1 MKLFNNYLRF
11 RVFFANF
18 FFFIRRG
25 IILTFV
31 SVTSFIM
38 QYFHL
43 SHSRIELQ
51 TEKDDALRK

>member
-1 MKLFNNYLRF
+1 MKLFNNYSRF
-11 RVFFANF
+11 RVFFAN